1 MAMTIFLVLN
11 GGGVAFLL
19 YVLANFWK
27 EGHRPKC
34 NARKYAMEFGR
45 RDWAD
50 VFVLTHPISH
60 AAQGG
65 ISVIPFSPRVQEFSD
80 RPIHTM
86 ASRRTPEVPAR
97 RISTR

>member
-11 GGGVAFLL
+11 GVGVAFLL

-27 EGHRPKC
+27 EGHRPKSH
-34 NARKYAMEFGR
+34 ARKHATEFGR

-50 VFVLTHPISH
+50 GFVMTHPISH

-65 ISVIPFSPRVQEFSD
+65 ISVIPFQARDRGLSD
-80 RPIHTM
+80 RPIHNT
-86 ASRRTPEVPAR
+86 APHGIPEVPAR